1 MNDTHALLGPWVQRF
16 LMQHLVTERNLSRNT
31 CKSYRD
37 TFKLL
42 VPFACAQLGK
52 QDYQLAVLD
61 LSSELVRRFLGHLED
76 ERGCCAYT
84 RNLRLTAIRAFASF
98 VASRDPAHIAWRGEI
113 SVVASKKAT
122 SKPVAWLTVDEMHA
136 LLEVS
141 DRTMRHGRI
150 EYAIL
155 LFLYKTGARV
165 SEATQLRVGDLQI
178 GRRDG
183 GHALVTL
190 HGKGGKVRQ
199 CPLRPE
205 IERVLLEL
213 VDGRAAGDAVF
224 LNRRRQPFTRF
235 GVYWVVERCAA
246 QVPALAEKKI
256 TPHVLRHTTACHLVF
271 AGVDINT
278 VRAWLGHSSIDTTN
292 IYAEIN
298 LKMKAE
304 AMALCDVAE
313 PDPGRPWKED
323 KNLMAFLNSY

>member
-1 MNDTHALLGPWVQRF
+1 MAGGTSPGASRSASLAPALREQARRRRAHMFHEKYGILCYLG
-16 LMQHLVTERNLSRNT
+16 
-31 CKSYRD
+31 SYVAALTYPSVSPSIEWGRD
-37 TFKLL
+37 NIIFFTMRDRHD
-42 VPFACAQLGK
+42 CG
-52 QDYQLAVLD
+52 
-61 LSSELVRRFLGHLED
+61 SHNEETRRVRRTVHKAQHNREIPS
-76 ERGCCAYT
+76 RAA
-84 RNLRLTAIRAFASF
+84 RRTARA
-98 VASRDPAHIAWRGEI
+98 I
-113 SVVASKKAT
+113 SET
-122 SKPVAWLTVDEMHA
+122 
-136 LLEVS
+136 
-141 DRTMRHGRI
+141 
-150 EYAIL
+150 
-155 LFLYKTGARV
+155 
-165 SEATQLRVGDLQI
+165 TQLRVRDLQI

-205 IERVLLEL
+205 IERVLVEL
-213 VDGRAAGDAVF
+213 VEGRSAGDAVF

-246 QVPALAEKKI
+246 QVPALVGRKI

-323 KNLMAFLNSY
+323 KDLMAFLNSY

>member
-136 LLEVS
+136 LLEVP

-246 QVPALAEKKI
+246 QVPALAERKI
-256 TPHVLRHTTACHLVF
+256 TPHMLRHTTACHLVF